1 MAGSGHAA
9 GAGSSDDGGMTTTET
24 STSQRLF
31 ARWYPWMMA
40 RSERAGQAAIRREQL
55 RQAVGTT
62 LEIGA
67 GNGFSVPH
75 YTDRVEEL
83 VLVEP
88 SPGMRERLAL
98 TVSDAAPA
106 TVVVVDGDAH
116 ALDYPDATFDT
127 VTASLTFCSVS
138 DPRRALAE
146 VHRVLKPGG
155 RLLFHEHVRG
165 RGLRAVVQ
173 RLLTPLQRRLA
184 DGCHADRDF
193 EALLAESPFEL
204 DELRRTRMPR
214 GAPTIVPLVVGAA
227 RRVT

>member
-1 MAGSGHAA
+1 VG
-9 GAGSSDDGGMTTTET
+9 GARLSDDGAMTTDTPLG
-24 STSQRLF
+24 QRLF
-31 ARWYPWMMA
+31 ARWYPWMME
-40 RSERAGQAAIRREQL
+40 RSERAGQAAIRSEQL
-55 RQAVGTT
+55 RQAAGTT

-106 TVVVVDGDAH
+106 KVVVVAGDAH

-127 VTASLTFCSVS
+127 VTASLTFCSVA
-138 DPRRALAE
+138 DPQRALAE

-155 RLLFHEHVRG
+155 RFLFHEHVRG

-193 EALLAESPFEL
+193 EALLADSPFEL